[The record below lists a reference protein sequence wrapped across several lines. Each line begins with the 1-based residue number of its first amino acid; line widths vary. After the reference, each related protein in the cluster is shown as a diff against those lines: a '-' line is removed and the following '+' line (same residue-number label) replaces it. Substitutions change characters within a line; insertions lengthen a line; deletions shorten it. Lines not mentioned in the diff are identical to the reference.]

1 MEHILVT
8 GVAGFIGYHL
18 TERLLKEGYRITGLD
33 NLNPYYDVNLK
44 KARLSRLESHEQRVN
59 FSFVKCDL
67 ENRDS
72 INELFDKNS
81 FDVVVHLAAQA
92 GVRYSIDHP
101 ETYISSNLVG
111 FFNII
116 ESCKK
121 SNIKHLV
128 FASTS
133 SVYGANKKMPFS
145 THDPADHPISLYAAT
160 KKSNE
165 LMAHVY
171 SALFNLP
178 TTGIRFFTVYGPW
191 GRPDMALFKFTKN
204 ILEDKPIDIYN
215 FGRMKRDFTYIDD
228 VVEGV
233 YRIMQGPPEQND
245 GWDAIN
251 PDPSTSFAPFRIYNL
266 GCSNPVDLMDFIET
280 LEKELGK
287 KAKKNFLPLQPGDVP
302 ETFADISDVERDF
315 GYKPKTDIK
324 YGIKQF
330 IKWYR
335 EYYNLQ

>member
-44 KARLSRLESHEQRVN
+44 KARLSRLESHEQKVN

-72 INELFDKNS
+72 INELFYKNS

-116 ESCKK
+116 ENCKK

-145 THDPADHPISLYAAT
+145 THDPTDHPISLYAAT

-165 LMAHVY
+165 LLAHVY

-233 YRIMQGPPEQND
+233 YRIMQRPPEQND

-251 PDPSTSFAPFRIYNL
+251 TDPSTSFAPFRIYNL
-266 GCSNPVDLMDFIET
+266 GCSNPVDLMDFIKT
-280 LEKELGK
+280 LEEELGK

-302 ETFADISDVERDF
+302 ETFADVSDVERDF

-330 IKWYR
+330 VKWYK
-335 EYYNLQ
+335 EYYKIC